1 MSLLL
6 IAYVKRGLLRGP
18 EKTSLRGRRVSLRNV
33 VPGGCDAARG
43 KELSTIFLC
52 TVVESRRGASRKS
65 RDIRPPPTIR
75 YTEFHFDSR
84 DPLRS
89 RLFNKIF
96 ARPPSL
102 SWSDGGRTSG
112 QFVFRVSELRPRS
125 PIERGNF
132 SPRPVDASNGKTK
145 STAGRGV
152 VRVPAVTGNPGRIR
166 EGERNIQRDSAQR
179 HGEPITVTILH
190 FTRPAV
196 WLPTFFSL
204 RATPRSP
211 LRAL

>member
-18 EKTSLRGRRVSLRNV
+18 EKTSLRGPRVSLRTW

-65 RDIRPPPTIR
+65 RGIRPPPTIR

-112 QFVFRVSELRPRS
+112 QFVFRVSELRPRP

-132 SPRPVDASNGKTK
+132 SPRPVERLERKNEID
-145 STAGRGV
+145 RGA
-152 VRVPAVTGNPGRIR
+152 RSGQSPGGHGVFGADSRRR
-166 EGERNIQRDSAQR
+166 EEY
-179 HGEPITVTILH
+179 
-190 FTRPAV
+190 
-196 WLPTFFSL
+196 PT
-204 RATPRSP
+204 
-211 LRAL
+211 